1 MQNIQL
7 LLELTAENKIK
18 FRELVKKYHPDRGGD
33 TETAKRIINA
43 KDSDE
48 AVESLYRE
56 LILGKTEQE
65 KPKQTEQE
73 PFGSS
78 SPKDAPFG
86 SSWTW
91 KDSERWKDRFSS
103 KEERDEWHEKV
114 KAKREKRER
123 KERRRQR
130 R

>member
-7 LLELTAENKIK
+7 LLELTAENKAR
-18 FRELVKKYHPDRGGD
+18 FRELVMKYHPDRGGD
-33 TETAKRIINA
+33 TEIAKRIINA

-65 KPKQTEQE
+65 KPKQTYTYKKQE
-73 PFGSS
+73 KPF
-78 SPKDAPFG
+78 
-86 SSWTW
+86 
-91 KDSERWKDRFSS
+91 DSERWKDRFSS
-103 KEERDEWHEKV
+103 KQERDVWHEKV

>member
-1 MQNIQL
+1 MDNIRL
-7 LLELTAENKIK
+7 LLELTAENKVR
-18 FRELVKKYHPDRGGD
+18 FRELVMKYHPDRGGD
-33 TETAKRIINA
+33 TEIAKRIINA

-65 KPKQTEQE
+65 
-73 PFGSS
+73 PFRSS

-103 KEERDEWHEKV
+103 KEERDIWHEKV
-114 KAKREKRER
+114 KAKRKNRER
-123 KERRRQR
+123 KERQRQR